1 MAEPRIGVVG
11 ATGAVGTITL
21 ELLAERGYDV
31 RAFASARSAGSRL
44 PFGED
49 EILVEEATP
58 EALSAGDVDL
68 FLFSV
73 GTGASRELVP
83 IASASGAICIDK
95 SSAYRLVD
103 GYPLVVPE
111 VNANRALEAL
121 ERDRIVANPNCCTI
135 PLTCVLK
142 PLHDVVPLKRVH
154 VSTYQSVSGAGAQ
167 RMEQLRGEPSA
178 DHNLVMDWSWEGDES
193 DEESKLRAET
203 RKILELPDLAI
214 SATCVRVPVLVGHSE
229 AIWVEFEDAALAP
242 GCGGDP
248 ERGSERPRAATA
260 RVPDS
265 EGRRRWR
272 RRPRR
277 PHSQGR
283 RLGQRPRALPLL
295 RQPPQGSSAERDPDR
310 RGAALGCHDR
320 VGQRSAGQSS
330 SLRVSSSRGP
340 GATAAGPPRP

>member
-1 MAEPRIGVVG
+1 MSAPRIGVVG

-21 ELLAERGYDV
+21 GLLAERGYDV

-44 PFGED
+44 AFGDD

-58 EALSAGDVDL
+58 DALTAGDVDL

-73 GTGASRELVP
+73 GTGASRQLVP
-83 IASASGAICIDK
+83 IASAAGAICIDK

-111 VNANRALEAL
+111 VNAGRALEAL

-142 PLHDVVPLKRVH
+142 PLHDVATLKRVH
-154 VSTYQSVSGAGAQ
+154 VATYQSVSGAGAQ
-167 RMEQLRGEPSA
+167 RMEQLRAEPV
-178 DHNLVMDWSWEGDES
+178 DEHNLVMDWTWEGDES

-229 AIWVEFEDAALAP
+229 AVWAEFEEPLSPGDATAILSEAPSVRVLRLPEVPSPKDAA
-242 GCGGDP
+242 GGD
-248 ERGSERPRAATA
+248 E
-260 RVPDS
+260 VLV
-265 EGRRRWR
+265 GRIRKDE
-272 RRPRR
+272 
-277 PHSQGR
+277 
-283 RLGQRPRALPLL
+283 
-295 RQPPQGSSAERDPDR
+295 SSANGLALFLSNDNLRK
-310 RGAALGCHDR
+310 GAALNAIQIAE
-320 VGQRSAGQSS
+320 VLLAG
-330 SLRVSSSRGP
+330 V
-340 GATAAGPPRP
+340 AAA